1 MPPKSPKRQRRRKA
15 KDETETPP
23 CYLHIIPV
31 EVLAEILTLCSSPKD
46 LLAIARCSKYLCSTL
61 IDVRNSFIWRSVRE
75 TMHPEPLPDPL
86 SIFPEPAYA
95 AFVFDGGRCSV
106 CQKRVTRSYASFA
119 LRIRLCFSPQ
129 CCKAIVDQMHLMGS
143 AAMDVHLRRWYLVT
157 ENNVCFESSTQLD
170 YSWPTGQKLFM
181 REQDWDAAATQYSLT
196 DLSPEAKAAY
206 IHERNTNRA
215 WVQVHMEFYA
225 RVFAWYRRYRAHRK
239 SCRDRNDR
247 VTKSICARWGWNFWD
262 LKTTKTFGALHALR
276 SGDGH
281 LISAQDFNIISG
293 TVSMEMIAKIDKNHS
308 LKELKA
314 QKERMRIIENH
325 YNRLRSLEGKA
336 KKILPNL
343 ETFKTFPIISSLQ
356 TASSSVDTDMEA
368 QLKSNGLVL
377 KVLNDEIEQWVK
389 DAKAQMCYLLGSP
402 GWKTPDLKGLHLVQR
417 ADARFVCIRCE
428 GLWKPNYIGKKRS
441 LDFKDACGH
450 RCPSLGSGNVEWNV
464 DWFKADDKAINVI
477 KKVLLATSVDPSRP
491 NSLQELKDMG
501 AVFACFSCEAAIV
514 MGFEGLAEH
523 AHRHRDMDVAVLKQP
538 EADLILTHPV
548 VHGLTKKI
556 LAASAKAMERFGCR
570 HCLQTRTVK
579 HLAGTVGTTALSGE
593 TEALAPST
601 KRRKGKKEKLA
612 SSYNFDGLRSHM
624 KAKHGVLT
632 LRDEDYFHNEP

>member
-215 WVQVHMEFYA
+215 WVQVHMENQVDL
-225 RVFAWYRRYRAHRK
+225 RTVGLELLGSQDDEDVRYVDGLWH
-239 SCRDRNDR
+239 
-247 VTKSICARWGWNFWD
+247 V
-262 LKTTKTFGALHALR
+262 LR
-276 SGDGH
+276 SPSS
-281 LISAQDFNIISG
+281 LQDFNIISG

-556 LAASAKAMERFGCR
+556 LAASAKAME
-570 HCLQTRTVK
+570 
-579 HLAGTVGTTALSGE
+579 SGE
-593 TEALAPST
+593 TEAPAPST

>member
-215 WVQVHMEFYA
+215 WVQVHMENQVDL
-225 RVFAWYRRYRAHRK
+225 RTVGLELLGSQDDEDVRYVDGLWH
-239 SCRDRNDR
+239 
-247 VTKSICARWGWNFWD
+247 V
-262 LKTTKTFGALHALR
+262 LR
-276 SGDGH
+276 SPSS
-281 LISAQDFNIISG
+281 LQDFNIISG

-491 NSLQELKDMG
+491 DSLQELKDMG